1 VYLCNYEGIQCM
13 YILHTLNGI
22 HEYSTTRT
30 TCMYMSCI
38 CTLDSSNLHLQ
49 HATQMHQVVRLTSR
63 HLVFCFSV
71 EHATQMMVESTLE
84 NRR

>member
-1 VYLCNYEGIQCM
+1 MTVYLCNYEGIQCM

-30 TCMYMSCI
+30 TCMYVMYV

-49 HATQMHQVVRLTSR
+49 HATQMHQVVLRLTS
-63 HLVFCFSV
+63 
-71 EHATQMMVESTLE
+71 
-84 NRR
+84 NI

>member
-1 VYLCNYEGIQCM
+1 MTVYLCNYEGIQCM

-30 TCMYMSCI
+30 TCMSCI

-49 HATQMHQVVRLTSR
+49 HATQMHQVVT
-63 HLVFCFSV
+63 
-71 EHATQMMVESTLE
+71 
-84 NRR
+84 NI